1 MLKRRDITLS
11 KNVYIIKA
19 IVTLV
24 VMYRSESC
32 NTKKT
37 EL

>member
-1 MLKRRDITLS
+1 MLKSRDITLS
-11 KNVYIIKA
+11 KKVYIIKA
-19 IVTLV
+19 MVTLV
-24 VMYRSESC
+24 VMYRNESC